1 MDNRRHAVWNIGV
14 NMSEFLTTDGQGFSS
29 LGQAQ
34 ANVAQRCAQRDGFH
48 LCFVQ
53 EVRQLDGGVWQ
64 HFENFSE
71 PSSHAAKFEEAAE
84 DAVFCVYNPLTGENA
99 YCQGKEETLTL
110 VESILAAHAVATGLT
125 TIYQNTHEA
134 DSLWP
139 YAEVQ
144 A

>member
-1 MDNRRHAVWNIGV
+1 
-14 NMSEFLTTDGQGFSS
+14 MSEFLTTDGQGFSS
-29 LGQAQ
+29 LEQAQ

-53 EVRQLDGGVWQ
+53 EVCQLEAGIWQ
-64 HFENFSE
+64 HFVSFPE

-84 DAVFCVYNPLTGENA
+84 DADFCVYNPLTGANT
-99 YCQGKEETLTL
+99 YCHGKAEVLTL

-125 TIYQNTHEA
+125 KIFQNTHDAEA
-134 DSLWP
+134 IWP